1 MGKTKRVGL
10 YLRVSTDSQQTD
22 MQESELRAYAEGRG
36 WVIEKVYAD
45 QGFSGARNSRPALD
59 ALWADCRK
67 RRLDICMVWALD
79 RLSRSL
85 KDLIEALDEFRRLG
99 IDFVCLKQELD
110 TSTSGG
116 RLLFHV
122 VASVCEF
129 ERDLLRARVT
139 AGMAEARRKG
149 KHIGRPALRKFSQDE
164 VMQICTSREKQRTSI
179 RHLAIEHGT
188 TQWMVRKIL
197 DGAYGNGESQKHFLP

>member
-1 MGKTKRVGL
+1 MKRRETISSNFQTRSDETIRWGRIRSDIDVRGRKGLAFLPIVIRLYSMQLGTEARMMGKTKRVGL
-10 YLRVSTDSQQTD
+10 YVRVSTDSQQTD
-22 MQESELRAYAEGRG
+22 MQESELRSYAEAKG
-36 WVIEKVYAD
+36 WVVEKVYAD
-45 QGFSGARNSRPALD
+45 QGFSGAKNSRPALD
-59 ALWADCRK
+59 ALWVDCRK

-122 VASVCEF
+122 VAS
-129 ERDLLRARVT
+129 L
-139 AGMAEARRKG
+139 
-149 KHIGRPALRKFSQDE
+149 
-164 VMQICTSREKQRTSI
+164 
-179 RHLAIEHGT
+179 
-188 TQWMVRKIL
+188 
-197 DGAYGNGESQKHFLP
+197 